1 MLIIVYEV
9 YLMSIKN
16 TKTIKKP
23 VFTKAKTIAK
33 PGVSSKD
40 KPNAKSSV
48 QLIRTTVSMDKIMHG
63 KTKQFASKNNLSIN
77 TAIKRYINK

>member
-1 MLIIVYEV
+1 
-9 YLMSIKN
+9 MSIKN

-23 VFTKAKTIAK
+23 VFTKAQTIAK

-40 KPNAKSSV
+40 KPNTRSSL
-48 QLIRTTVSMDKIMHG
+48 QLIRTTVSMYKIMHG

-77 TAIKRYINK
+77 SLINAAIKQYINK

>member
-1 MLIIVYEV
+1 
-9 YLMSIKN
+9 MSIKN

-63 KTKQFASKNNLSIN
+63 KTKQFAYKNSLSVNALIN
-77 TAIKRYINK
+77 AAIKQYINK